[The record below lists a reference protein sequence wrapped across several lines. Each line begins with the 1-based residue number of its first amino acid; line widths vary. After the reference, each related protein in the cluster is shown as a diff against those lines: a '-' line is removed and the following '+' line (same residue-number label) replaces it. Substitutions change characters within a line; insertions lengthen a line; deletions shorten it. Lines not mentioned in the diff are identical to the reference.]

1 MSGGLGLAISWEP
14 CFISTRHLFL
24 SRWSLINQESR
35 ASLFTGHQL
44 LISKLAFGSS
54 LKHGS
59 EEGHQEVV
67 GTSYSGKEK
76 ESLVLTPTNGIWWL
90 PRLRLLPV
98 ERFRVTGVLR
108 LGRQWVTF
116 MNLLSRCIVREEVSA
131 CLSVS
136 SPNLPVGHNI
146 VECTPY
152 VSWKAILQ
160 VHCPHWL
167 SHSLSHCPPGCRFQQ
182 LFTSPQRIHLYQ
194 SISEQCGLTDNY
206 GMENIYTATPSAKF
220 RKYTHP
226 LLDISLS
233 QIPLSSTGSLRAPSP
248 SCLLPLHPGTR
259 GPLTSLPHVTRAFRF
274 ILPLPPRP
282 FRSFL
287 LYL

>member
-1 MSGGLGLAISWEP
+1 MHTIRQLEGHPSSPLPTLTVSQ
-14 CFISTRHLFL
+14 FISLPTWL
-24 SRWSLINQESR
+24 Q
-35 ASLFTGHQL
+35 
-44 LISKLAFGSS
+44 ISTA
-54 LKHGS
+54 
-59 EEGHQEVV
+59 
-67 GTSYSGKEK
+67 
-76 ESLVLTPTNGIWWL
+76 
-90 PRLRLLPV
+90 
-98 ERFRVTGVLR
+98 
-108 LGRQWVTF
+108 
-116 MNLLSRCIVREEVSA
+116 
-131 CLSVS
+131 
-136 SPNLPVGHNI
+136 
-146 VECTPY
+146 
-152 VSWKAILQ
+152 
-160 VHCPHWL
+160 VHF
-167 SHSLSHCPPGCRFQQ
+167 PP
-182 LFTSPQRIHLYQ
+182 RIHLYQ

-220 RKYTHP
+220 RKYIHP